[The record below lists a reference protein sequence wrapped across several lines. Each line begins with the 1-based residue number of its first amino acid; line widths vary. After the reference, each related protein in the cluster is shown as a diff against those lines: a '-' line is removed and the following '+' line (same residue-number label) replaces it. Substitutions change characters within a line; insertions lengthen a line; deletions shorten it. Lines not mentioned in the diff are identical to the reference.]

1 MDDITIRRRP
11 DDAAGIDPPMIEA
24 ERLAALIG
32 SRLCH
37 DLVSPLGAIGNG
49 LELLQLSGDFPGIGK
64 SAEMQLVNESV
75 QAARARIRWFRMAF
89 GHAAADQRIALT
101 ELAGLL
107 GDADRAGRIR
117 VRLDAPGDLPR
128 TEARMILLAFMC
140 LETAMPW
147 GGTVLVCRGA
157 RGWRLVAESGRIKSD
172 PALWSWLD
180 MAGGQRSRTEPGA
193 SEVHFALLSAF
204 ARQASRPLTWELDE
218 TGGEIAF

>member
-1 MDDITIRRRP
+1 MDDITIRRSEDHP
-11 DDAAGIDPPMIEA
+11 GVEA
-24 ERLAALIG
+24 ERLAALVG

-49 LELLQLSGDFPGIGK
+49 LELLQLSGDFPGIAK
-64 SAEMQLVNESV
+64 SAEMQLVAESV

-89 GHAAADQRIALT
+89 GHAAPDQRIALT

-107 GDADRAGRIR
+107 GDADKAGRIR

-147 GGTVLVCRGA
+147 GGSVLICRGA
-157 RGWRLVAESGRIKSD
+157 RGWRLVAESSRVKSD
-172 PALWSWLD
+172 PALWAWLD
-180 MAGGQRSRTEPGA
+180 RAAAAPRALTEPA
-193 SEVHFALLSAF
+193 PSEVQFALLAAF
-204 ARQASRPLTWELDE
+204 ARQANRPLAWELDE
-218 TGGEIAF
+218 TGGEISF